1 MILFKFNRIKHF
13 VIALTGLLLII
24 SCERDNTST
33 GPDQT
38 VLPSI
43 TGAFII
49 NEGNFLQGNA
59 SIDFYSADSGKI
71 FHNLFNIANGNA
83 PGDVAYSMVI
93 DDTLGYIVVNNSHK
107 IEVISILDAERIATI
122 RLPNGASPRNLVL
135 DGNGNGYVS
144 ALYKNLIYQLN
155 MDSYTVQDSIPVG
168 ANPEEIALHGGK
180 LFVANSGFGSG
191 NTISVIDLSTK
202 TVTEI
207 ITVGDGPQWIRDSGG
222 MLQVLCIGAYGDFS
236 DPNDDTPGG
245 IWLIDPATNSVV
257 DSLVLAAGIHPSDL
271 AISASGKGYF
281 SNGSGIVEYNPATMQ
296 VVNANLISGF
306 FYHVSVNPANGRLF
320 VLDAKDFISPGE
332 LIIFDE
338 NGAELERHSTGI
350 IPGDVQ
356 FIYLTN

>member
-1 MILFKFNRIKHF
+1 MILFQINRIKRF
-13 VIALTGLLLII
+13 AIALTGLLLII
-24 SCERDNTST
+24 SCERDTTAT
-33 GPDQT
+33 GPGQT
-38 VLPSI
+38 VLPSLS
-43 TGAFII
+43 GAFII

-59 SIDFYSADSGKI
+59 SIDFYNADSGKI
-71 FHNLFNIANGNA
+71 FHSLFNAANGAA

-93 DDTLGYIVVNNSHK
+93 DDTLGFIVVNNSHK
-107 IEVISILDAERIATI
+107 IEVISILNAERIATI

-155 MDSYTVQDSIPVG
+155 INSHAVQDSIPVG
-168 ANPEEIALHGGK
+168 ANPEEIVLHSGK

-202 TVTEI
+202 MVTAT
-207 ITVGDGPQWIRDSGG
+207 ITVGDGPQWIRESGG
-222 MLQVLCIGAYGDFS
+222 MLHVLCIGAYGDFS

-245 IWLIDPATNSVV
+245 IWLIDPATNSAV

-281 SNGSGIVEYNPATMQ
+281 SNGNGIVEYNPATLQ
-296 VVNANLISGF
+296 IVNAGLISGF

-338 NGAELERHSTGI
+338 NGAELERHSTGV

-356 FIYLTN
+356 FVDLTN